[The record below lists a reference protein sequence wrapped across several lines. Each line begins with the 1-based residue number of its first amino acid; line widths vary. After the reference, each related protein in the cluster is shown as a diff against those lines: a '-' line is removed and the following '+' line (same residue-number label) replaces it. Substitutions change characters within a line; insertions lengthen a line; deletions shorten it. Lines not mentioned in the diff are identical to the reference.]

1 MSLGVRAK
9 LVLMVCVAMLVMF
22 AAAGSG
28 LFMSWNTIDLFNTD
42 IMERQTEAVQ
52 ITALEAD
59 FKKQVQEWKDTLL
72 RGSDQAAF
80 DKHWGSFQKR
90 ESQVD
95 EEGAVLLGKITD
107 PEASQLLNKFL
118 AAHKEMGGAYRR
130 GLDQFKDSH
139 FDSKVG
145 DKAVAGMDR
154 APTEILTQ
162 AKDRILV
169 VAKKSAE
176 AAAAKGYQGIKISVL
191 VMVLMTIAVM
201 VVFFTVVQKSIIQS
215 LMHLQ
220 SAIKEIEAT
229 GNLSV
234 RAIVSSDDELGQTAA
249 AFNGLMQGLNELMSA
264 LNVVAT
270 NMANND
276 LSGRVTVAA
285 KGDFASMKDALNTS
299 LGALSNGLRMII
311 GNIRQVAAATGE
323 ASSAIGQIS
332 DGSQSQMHAIRQ
344 ITVGL
349 AQTARAVEEVSASA
363 QMSSTHARE
372 AASLVNE
379 GRGRI
384 VEMVQT
390 VNAIASSAKEIT
402 KITDV
407 IGQIARQT
415 NMLSL
420 NAAIEAARAGEAG
433 KGFAVV
439 AEEVGKLADHSGRS
453 VSEIN
458 ALVERADAETA
469 RGVQVAGIVGG
480 SIDKIA
486 QGVSE
491 SEKMANAIAAAVE
504 QQSVSV
510 EEIRANMEQLQTIGE
525 TNASASEEVTATM
538 VELARIAQQTRS
550 EVERFTF

>member
-1 MSLGVRAK
+1 MLKNFKIAARLLMGFGVLIILIASLSGFSVYSGRETADSFSLVKRAYENAIVDQRMEK
-9 LVLMVCVAMLVMF
+9 NLYVARMNVF
-22 AAAGSG
+22 AALATGDEDHWKMADEAIKTTR
-28 LFMSWNTIDLFNTD
+28 LWQKNLLDNTRDSERRSKVVAIGDKIESYASIVKKMRDVKGKNVSLDVPDVRLTLADATSVVASIDGNGKD
-42 IMERQTEAVQ
+42 I
-52 ITALEAD
+52 LESYEGIAKVRIEHAD
-59 FKKQVQEWKDTLL
+59 SQVQSVINVAIIIGLISVVLGIGLSIAISNSITGGIGALSLL
-72 RGSDQAAF
+72 VKKIEETGDLSLRADASGN
-80 DKHWGSFQKR
+80 
-90 ESQVD
+90 D
-95 EEGAVLLGKITD
+95 E
-107 PEASQLLNKFL
+107 L
-118 AAHKEMGGAYRR
+118 AEMAR
-130 GLDQFKDSH
+130 GLN
-139 FDSKVG
+139 
-145 DKAVAGMDR
+145 A
-154 APTEILTQ
+154 
-162 AKDRILV
+162 
-169 VAKKSAE
+169 
-176 AAAAKGYQGIKISVL
+176 
-191 VMVLMTIAVM
+191 
-201 VVFFTVVQKSIIQS
+201 
-215 LMHLQ
+215 LMH
-220 SAIKEIEAT
+220 EID
-229 GNLSV
+229 SV
-234 RAIVSSDDELGQTAA
+234 MT
-249 AFNGLMQGLNELMSA
+249 
-264 LNVVAT
+264 AT
-270 NMANND
+270 NAAMDKVAAND
-276 LSGRVTVAA
+276 LSARVTVTA
-285 KGDFASMKDALNTS
+285 KGDAGRLKDNLNRSLTALS
-299 LGALSNGLRMII
+299 GALRNVAN
-311 GNIRQVAAATGE
+311 NIRQVAAATGQ

-363 QMSSTHARE
+363 QMSSTHARQ

-469 RGVQVAGIVGG
+469 RGVHVAGVVGG
-480 SIDKIA
+480 SIDQIA

-538 VELARIAQQTRS
+538 VELARIAQQTRC
-550 EVERFTF
+550 EVEKFKF

>member
-1 MSLGVRAK
+1 MSGFSVYSGRETADSFSLVKRAYENAIVDQRMEK
-9 LVLMVCVAMLVMF
+9 NLYVARMNVF
-22 AAAGSG
+22 AALATGDEDHWKMADEAIKTTR
-28 LFMSWNTIDLFNTD
+28 LWQKNLLDNTRDSERRSKGVAIGDKIESYASIVKKMRDVKGKNVSLDVPDVRLTLADATSVVASIDGNGKD
-42 IMERQTEAVQ
+42 I
-52 ITALEAD
+52 LESYEGIAKVRIEHAD
-59 FKKQVQEWKDTLL
+59 SQVQSVINVAIIIGLISVVLGIGLSIAISNSITGGIGALSLL
-72 RGSDQAAF
+72 VKKIEETGDLSLRADASGN
-80 DKHWGSFQKR
+80 
-90 ESQVD
+90 D
-95 EEGAVLLGKITD
+95 E
-107 PEASQLLNKFL
+107 L
-118 AAHKEMGGAYRR
+118 AEMAR
-130 GLDQFKDSH
+130 GLN
-139 FDSKVG
+139 
-145 DKAVAGMDR
+145 A
-154 APTEILTQ
+154 
-162 AKDRILV
+162 
-169 VAKKSAE
+169 
-176 AAAAKGYQGIKISVL
+176 
-191 VMVLMTIAVM
+191 
-201 VVFFTVVQKSIIQS
+201 
-215 LMHLQ
+215 LMH
-220 SAIKEIEAT
+220 EID
-229 GNLSV
+229 SV
-234 RAIVSSDDELGQTAA
+234 MT
-249 AFNGLMQGLNELMSA
+249 
-264 LNVVAT
+264 AT
-270 NMANND
+270 NAAMDKVAAND
-276 LSGRVTVAA
+276 LSARVTVTA
-285 KGDFASMKDALNTS
+285 KGDAGRLKDNLNRSLTALS
-299 LGALSNGLRMII
+299 GALRNVAN
-311 GNIRQVAAATGE
+311 NIRQVAAATGQ

-407 IGQIARQT
+407 IGQIASQT

-538 VELARIAQQTRS
+538 VELARIAQQTRC
-550 EVERFTF
+550 EVEKFKF

>member
-1 MSLGVRAK
+1 MLKNFKIAARLLMGFGVLIILIASLSGFSVYSGRETADSFSLVKRAYENAIVDQRMEK
-9 LVLMVCVAMLVMF
+9 NLYVARMNVF
-22 AAAGSG
+22 AALATGDEDHWKMADEAIKTTR
-28 LFMSWNTIDLFNTD
+28 LWQKNLLDNTRDSERRSKVVAIGDKIESYASIVKKMRDVKGKNVSLDVPDVRLTLADATSVVASIDGNGKD
-42 IMERQTEAVQ
+42 I
-52 ITALEAD
+52 LESYEGIAKVRIEHAD
-59 FKKQVQEWKDTLL
+59 SQVQSVINVAIIIGLISVVLGIGLSIAISNSITGGIGALSLL
-72 RGSDQAAF
+72 VKKIEETGDLSLRADASGN
-80 DKHWGSFQKR
+80 
-90 ESQVD
+90 D
-95 EEGAVLLGKITD
+95 E
-107 PEASQLLNKFL
+107 L
-118 AAHKEMGGAYRR
+118 AEMAR
-130 GLDQFKDSH
+130 GLN
-139 FDSKVG
+139 
-145 DKAVAGMDR
+145 A
-154 APTEILTQ
+154 
-162 AKDRILV
+162 
-169 VAKKSAE
+169 
-176 AAAAKGYQGIKISVL
+176 
-191 VMVLMTIAVM
+191 
-201 VVFFTVVQKSIIQS
+201 
-215 LMHLQ
+215 LMH
-220 SAIKEIEAT
+220 EID
-229 GNLSV
+229 SV
-234 RAIVSSDDELGQTAA
+234 MT
-249 AFNGLMQGLNELMSA
+249 
-264 LNVVAT
+264 AT
-270 NMANND
+270 NAAMDKVAAND
-276 LSGRVTVAA
+276 LSARVTVTA
-285 KGDFASMKDALNTS
+285 KGDAGRLKDNLNRSLTALS
-299 LGALSNGLRMII
+299 GALRNVAN
-311 GNIRQVAAATGE
+311 NIRQVAAATGQ